1 MTDAFFGDTY
11 LECSLGSIFNGWVV
25 RKFVYSK
32 PPGRKMITADI
43 NAIIFITGNVTVII
57 NCVGIG
63 LRTIFGPLPFLVIF
77 LLNETMVNSFSLSV
91 GVCNVVAFFH
101 VMLIFHSRSVKFP

>member
-1 MTDAFFGDTY
+1 M
-11 LECSLGSIFNGWVV
+11 V

-43 NAIIFITGNVTVII
+43 NALIFITGNVTVII
-57 NCVGIG
+57 NCLGIG

-77 LLNETMVNSFSLSV
+77 ALYETLVNSFSLSV
-91 GVCNVVAFFH
+91 GVLNVVAFFH
-101 VMLIFHSRSVKFP
+101 VILIFHSRQVLFVSISSDV